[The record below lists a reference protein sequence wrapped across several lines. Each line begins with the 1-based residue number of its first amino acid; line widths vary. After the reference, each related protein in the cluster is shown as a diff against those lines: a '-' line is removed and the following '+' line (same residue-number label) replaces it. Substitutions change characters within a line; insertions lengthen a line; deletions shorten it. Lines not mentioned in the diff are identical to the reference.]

1 MTRNRFNQAKHQ
13 STSTSTNNLTL
24 SKARGLFLEDN
35 DNIDMKDTYKITNV
49 HPPIDEKDVVNK
61 EYCDNNLLSS
71 SNKIDIL
78 SRNIT
83 ELRKGEFDKVTTKI
97 LQLNGIQVNENLNNE
112 FIKTANEVTNS
123 VNLCNKVAADT
134 ISKYNQLKQEFD
146 NNKFNQNITNIQLD
160 EMFTD
165 GLREMKEYNKSLRGV
180 IVHYLISILLRSK
193 LLDNKDQDRL
203 EMHYGFKQE
212 DITKEIESYFTTEN
226 ESTNSMSER
235 LLYPDLSSVSERLIR
250 EAAEKQISNAATANE
265 QLLNE
270 KIQANNKFNNN
281 INIIKDIR
289 NYYETETNNYNR
301 ELSRYKNYINVAE
314 ITEILLSSIATTATT
329 TSVALT
335 GIGLPYS
342 IPTAFATATV
352 CGSLSK
358 TFNTKIRNK
367 IVKYSQMYILAKQ
380 FSDKFNKLYTKS
392 MNYNKIDIDEYNEL
406 VKVYEDYKK
415 NKKNKLSVFL
425 N

>member
-1 MTRNRFNQAKHQ
+1 
-13 STSTSTNNLTL
+13 
-24 SKARGLFLEDN
+24 
-35 DNIDMKDTYKITNV
+35 MKDTHKITNV
-49 HPPIDEKDVVNK
+49 HPPLDEKDVVNK
-61 EYCDNNLLSS
+61 ECCDNNLLSS
-71 SNKIDIL
+71 SNKIEIL

-83 ELRKGEFDKVTTKI
+83 ELIKGDFDKVTTKT
-97 LQLNGIQVNENLNNE
+97 LQLNETQVNENLINE
-112 FIKTANEVTNS
+112 FIKSANEVTNT
-123 VNLCNKVAADT
+123 VNFCNKVAADT

-146 NNKFNQNITNIQLD
+146 NNKFNQNITNIHLD
-160 EMFTD
+160 DMFTN

-180 IVHYLISILLRSK
+180 IVQYIISILLRSK
-193 LLDNKDQDRL
+193 LLDNKEQDRL

-212 DITKEIESYFTTEN
+212 DITKEIESFLLMKMSQPTAPS
-226 ESTNSMSER
+226 ES
-235 LLYPDLSSVSERLIR
+235 LLYPDLSSVSERLI
-250 EAAEKQISNAATANE
+250 
-265 QLLNE
+265 NE

-281 INIIKDIR
+281 INIKKDIR
-289 NYYETETNNYNR
+289 NYYETETNNYDKK
-301 ELSRYKNYINVAE
+301 LSRYKNYINVAE

-335 GIGLPYS
+335 GMGLPYS

-358 TFNTKIRNK
+358 TINTKKRNK
-367 IVKYSQMYILAKQ
+367 IIKYSQMYILAKQ

-392 MNYNKIDIDEYNEL
+392 MNDNKKDNDEYNEL